1 MSREDEIYDYKE
13 DADNYDNLV
22 KEYDSYAHDLL
33 FGMSFEYVKADE
45 KILDIGIGTGLASI
59 KFSQIGLKVYGLDSS
74 EDMLHACRSKS
85 FTEALDLYDL
95 RRKEIPYEDNF
106 FNHVICCG
114 VLHFTG
120 DLRDLFREVKRV
132 VRPGGIFTF
141 TIAPHN
147 NGSGFT
153 EEDTAWG
160 VPIFKHSPEYIGKLC
175 DENGF
180 TLEKEQRLLMKGA
193 DKVTY
198 DMLFSA
204 LVARYSGYAGPD
216 LPSQ

>member
-1 MSREDEIYDYKE
+1 MSKEDKAYDYKE
-13 DADNYDNLV
+13 DAENYDSLV

-45 KILDIGIGTGLASI
+45 KILDIGIGTGLASV

-74 EDMLHACRSKS
+74 EEMLHACGSKS

-95 RRKEIPYEDNF
+95 TSEKIPYQDNF
-106 FNHVICCG
+106 FDHVVCCG
-114 VLHFTG
+114 VLHFVG
-120 DLRDLFREVKRV
+120 DLRDLFSEVTRV
-132 VRPGGIFTF
+132 IRPGGIFLF
-141 TIAPHN
+141 TIAPYN
-147 NGSGFT
+147 NGPGFSK
-153 EEDTAWG
+153 EDTAWG
-160 VPIFKHSPEYIGKLC
+160 VPIFTHSPEYIREIF

-204 LVARYSGYAGPD
+204 LVARRG
-216 LPSQ
+216 